1 MSKLD
6 RLLGGEVSRRDFL
19 RMTTIALGTCA
30 AAFALKACEGIQ
42 VSPDYI
48 EFFKKTKDL
57 LKTDNID
64 QSPVPIKV
72 DIMADDDFFL
82 RESFYYW
89 ADSLKKDDP
98 ANKNLILD
106 KIHPKSFSLTTDE
119 IIAVPDTPGWV
130 YIFNI
135 SGKEKASENQLSESH
150 ISSIYVFDASA
161 GKDYDP
167 FKAKDTSIGRGVVF
181 NWKQNANKN
190 QINIE
195 QQVYIDVESSYWP
208 LHIDISTIGTEI
220 PDFIEIGPSTV
231 WHPIT
236 MDQNKKSVL
245 LSLVEDWKNL
255 LKEDRQGDG
264 SRLVLIQ
271 KFITKNANI
280 IKDNIR

>member
-1 MSKLD
+1 MIYCCMSKLD

-30 AAFALKACEGIQ
+30 APFTLKACAGIQ

-48 EFFKKTKDL
+48 EF
-57 LKTDNID
+57 
-64 QSPVPIKV
+64 
-72 DIMADDDFFL
+72 
-82 RESFYYW
+82 
-89 ADSLKKDDP
+89 
-98 ANKNLILD
+98 
-106 KIHPKSFSLTTDE
+106 
-119 IIAVPDTPGWV
+119 
-130 YIFNI
+130 
-135 SGKEKASENQLSESH
+135 SESH

-280 IKDNIR
+280 IKDNIH